1 MAEEPAIVTSTVTA
15 ACAFGT
21 MDTIAVNNSTAKIDF
36 ISDIAI
42 DPSLN
47 GFETISL
54 HVRHFAARRKITA
67 C

>member
-1 MAEEPAIVTSTVTA
+1 
-15 ACAFGT
+15 

-54 HVRHFAARRKITA
+54 HVRHFATRRKITA